1 MAQDSGECL
10 GIHPGWWRAWSGEG
24 SAADQWKS
32 QSRESGL
39 GQQSFHPVVAAA
51 WHDRV
56 LRAEWVG
63 EDPLTDGRSLPLR
76 QELHRAGRQSDDPS
90 PFSSLGVTYIVAA
103 APFPMQ
109 SPADGECPFLFIE
122 VAPHQPAQFSPAAV
136 LW

>member
-1 MAQDSGECL
+1 MHISGEMGIGIQREGGLGVAQDSGECL
-10 GIHPGWWRAWSGEG
+10 GIHPAGEGVSGEG
-24 SAADQWKS
+24 VPQIMKS

-76 QELHRAGRQSDDPS
+76 QELHRAGG
-90 PFSSLGVTYIVAA
+90 SLMILR
-103 APFPMQ
+103 PFPVLV
-109 SPADGECPFLFIE
+109 SPT
-122 VAPHQPAQFSPAAV
+122 
-136 LW
+136 